1 MEKDP
6 QKDTKK
12 SPLKI
17 GLIVLF
23 LLVALYLVW
32 SYIAGDLLIKPTDQ
46 DKEPKIT
53 WLQKKKSDI
62 PASEQ
67 KLDTGEKDPAAL
79 ISLTPGQEEPTPPP
93 PPEDQ
98 CKQTADKIRLF
109 FEHLDTRDYIKG
121 YRLKGISLEHFSR
134 LISKLIANP
143 PIIVRETD
151 DLFAILN
158 NMAHLYRVLGAQD
171 VLLVKDILSH
181 ERELIEPILM
191 LFERWSIIGPQCT
204 DTDMPI
210 SLPLPG
216 LYQYAGFFLNTLGG
230 QSYLLRRQTNIRVL
244 LRYYSVLIL
253 DRANSEG
260 INIYGIDIRYHLN
273 SIIDELDIA
282 KDLSGRQDYLSNLFR
297 IQEKYQVEY
306 GN

>member
-1 MEKDP
+1 MSQDS
-6 QKDTKK
+6 QKNKK
-12 SPLKI
+12 NSPLKI
-17 GLIVLF
+17 GLIILF
-23 LLVALYLVW
+23 LLISLYLVW
-32 SYIAGDLLIKPTDQ
+32 SYIAGDLLIKPSDP
-46 DKEPKIT
+46 DKEAKIT
-53 WLQKKKSDI
+53 WLQKEQQDI

-67 KLDTGEKDPAAL
+67 KLVPGQIEPPPLLSMKQ
-79 ISLTPGQEEPTPPP
+79 GQEEPSPQTP
-93 PPEDQ
+93 ENE
-98 CKQTADKIRLF
+98 CKQTADKIKLF
-109 FEHLDTRDYIKG
+109 FEHLDTQDYLKG
-121 YRLKGISLEHFSR
+121 YRLKGTSLEHFNR

-151 DLFAILN
+151 DLFAILT
-158 NMAHLYRVLGAQD
+158 NMAHLYRVLGVQD

-191 LFERWSIIGPQCT
+191 LFYRWSIIGPQCV

-230 QSYLLRRQTNIRVL
+230 QSYLLRRETYIRVL
-244 LRYYSVLIL
+244 LRYYSILIL

-273 SIIDELDIA
+273 SVIDELEVV
-282 KDLSGRQDYLSNLFR
+282 KDLSGQQDYLSNLFR
-297 IQEKYQVEY
+297 MQEKYQAAY

>member
-1 MEKDP
+1 MSQDS
-6 QKDTKK
+6 QKYKK
-12 SPLKI
+12 NSTLKI
-17 GLIVLF
+17 GLIILF
-23 LLVALYLVW
+23 LLIALYLVW
-32 SYIAGDLLIKPTDQ
+32 SYIAGDLLIKPSDPE
-46 DKEPKIT
+46 KEAKIT
-53 WLQKKKSDI
+53 WLQKEQQDI

-67 KLDTGEKDPAAL
+67 KLVPGQIEPTPL
-79 ISLTPGQEEPTPPP
+79 LSLKPGQEEPSPQTP
-93 PPEDQ
+93 ENECQ
-98 CKQTADKIRLF
+98 QTADKIRLF
-109 FEHLDTRDYIKG
+109 FEHLDTQDYLKG
-121 YRLKGISLEHFSR
+121 YRLKGTSLDHFNR

-151 DLFAILN
+151 DLFAILT
-158 NMAHLYRVLGAQD
+158 NMAHLYRVLGVQD
-171 VLLVKDILSH
+171 VLLVKDIMSH

-191 LFERWSIIGPQCT
+191 LFYRWSIIGPQCV

-230 QSYLLRRQTNIRVL
+230 QSYLLRRETYIRVL
-244 LRYYSVLIL
+244 LRYYSILIL

-273 SIIDELDIA
+273 SVIDELDVV
-282 KDLSGRQDYLSNLFR
+282 KDLSGRQDYISTLYRL
-297 IQEKYQVEY
+297 QEKYQAVY

>member
-1 MEKDP
+1 MSQEY
-6 QKDTKK
+6 QKDKK
-12 SPLKI
+12 HSPLKI

-23 LLVALYLVW
+23 LFVALYLVW
-32 SYIAGDLLIKPTDQ
+32 SYIAGDLLIKPSDQ
-46 DKEPKIT
+46 NKEPKIT
-53 WLQKKKSDI
+53 WLQKTQEDI

-67 KLDTGEKDPAAL
+67 KLAPEKKEPAPL
-79 ISLTPGQEEPTPPP
+79 IRLTPGQEEPSPPTP
-93 PPEDQ
+93 ENE
-98 CKQTADKIRLF
+98 CRQTADKIRLF
-109 FEHLDTRDYIKG
+109 FEHLDTRNYIKR
-121 YRLKGISLEHFSR
+121 YRLKGTSLEHFNG
-134 LISKLIANP
+134 LVSKLIANP

-151 DLFAILN
+151 DLFAILT
-158 NMAHLYRVLGAQD
+158 NMAHLYRVLGAQN
-171 VLLVKDILSH
+171 VLLIKDILSH

-191 LFERWSIIGPQCT
+191 LFDKWSIIGPQCV

-210 SLPLPG
+210 NLPLPG

-230 QSYLLRRQTNIRVL
+230 QSYLLRRETHIRVL

-273 SIIDELDIA
+273 SIIEELDAA
-282 KDLSGRQDYLSNLFR
+282 KDMTGRQDYLSNLFR
-297 IQEKYQVEY
+297 IQEKYQTEY

>member
-1 MEKDP
+1 MSPDP
-6 QKDTKK
+6 QKDREH

-17 GLIVLF
+17 GLIILF
-23 LLVALYLVW
+23 LFVALYLVW
-32 SYIAGDLLIKPTDQ
+32 SYIAGDLLIKHSDQ

-53 WLQKKKSDI
+53 WLKKVQEDI

-67 KLDTGEKDPAAL
+67 KLAPEEKEPTAV
-79 ISLTPGQEEPTPPP
+79 ISLTPGQAEPSPQTP
-93 PPEDQ
+93 ENE

-109 FEHLDTRDYIKG
+109 FEHLDSRDYIKG
-121 YRLKGISLEHFSR
+121 YRLKGTSLEHFNR

-151 DLFAILN
+151 DLFAILT

-171 VLLVKDILSH
+171 VLLIKDILSH

-191 LFERWSIIGPQCT
+191 LFDKWSIIGPQCV
-204 DTDMPI
+204 DTDIPI
-210 SLPLPG
+210 NLPLPG

-230 QSYLLRRQTNIRVL
+230 QSYLLRRETYIRVL

-273 SIIDELDIA
+273 SIIEELDVA
-282 KDLSGRQDYLSNLFR
+282 KDMSGRQDYISNLFR
-297 IQEKYQVEY
+297 IQEKYQTEY